1 MGESEN
7 RRECAR
13 VSDYGQ
19 EIGQEYGRESGQEC
33 DRESGQWSW
42 WENG

>member
-13 VSDYGQ
+13 VSDN
-19 EIGQEYGRESGQEC
+19 GREGAMELVGEWMGLRA
-33 DRESGQWSW
+33 RERAN
-42 WENG
+42 E

>member
-13 VSDYGQ
+13 VSDN
-19 EIGQEYGRESGQEC
+19 GRECG
-33 DRESGQWSW
+33 RESGQWSW
-42 WENG
+42 WENGWA

>member
-13 VSDYGQ
+13 VSDNGQ
-19 EIGQEYGRESGQEC
+19 ESGQEYGRESGQEC